1 MGGHGKV
8 DNRLEARTDSG
19 LTVILPQ
26 NEYAGQ
32 LQSLLL
38 PLLPAGAVWRDPA
51 GGLDGLRG
59 KRLLFAVALDEGGCN
74 LSYYRM
80 LSRLRLDGGLLE
92 GCTGALVVTGVGELY
107 TKDVARDLVLA
118 ANLAGCAFL
127 GRPLVE
133 ATGSLRNFQVQAQ
146 LSGTDEPTALRLA
159 IAELVDRLTAWQSP
173 PPARRVL
180 AIHAS
185 ARATSNT
192 LALWELVKE
201 GLPETAEVR
210 ELCLQ
215 NGTLADCIG
224 CSYTACMHF
233 GQQGGCFYGGPMVEE
248 VFPAVRD
255 CDTLVMLCANY
266 NDALAANLTAFV
278 NRLTAL
284 FRQNRFYDKRLYG
297 LIVSGYSGGDLI
309 ARQLIS
315 GLNMNKS
322 FYLPPRFC
330 MPETA
335 NEKGSLGRLAGIA
348 GRSAAFGKKMGQ

>member
-51 GGLDGLRG
+51 EGLDGLRG

-74 LSYYRM
+74 LR
-80 LSRLRLDGGLLE
+80 
-92 GCTGALVVTGVGELY
+92 C
-107 TKDVARDLVLA
+107 
-118 ANLAGCAFL
+118 
-127 GRPLVE
+127 
-133 ATGSLRNFQVQAQ
+133 
-146 LSGTDEPTALRLA
+146 TDEPTALRLA

-233 GQQGGCFYGGPMVEE
+233 G
-248 VFPAVRD
+248 
-255 CDTLVMLCANY
+255 
-266 NDALAANLTAFV
+266 
-278 NRLTAL
+278 
-284 FRQNRFYDKRLYG
+284 
-297 LIVSGYSGGDLI
+297 
-309 ARQLIS
+309 
-315 GLNMNKS
+315 
-322 FYLPPRFC
+322 
-330 MPETA
+330 
-335 NEKGSLGRLAGIA
+335 
-348 GRSAAFGKKMGQ
+348 